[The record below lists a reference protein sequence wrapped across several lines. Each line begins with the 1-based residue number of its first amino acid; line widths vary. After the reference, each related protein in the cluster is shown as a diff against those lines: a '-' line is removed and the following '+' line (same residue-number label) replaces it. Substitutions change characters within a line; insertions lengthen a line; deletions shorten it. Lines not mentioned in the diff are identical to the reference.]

1 MKSIEIR
8 TTQNVTITYTLA
20 DAKDRVL
27 AFILD
32 SIVKIFVMFLLWM
45 LFLILIGN
53 EDVFD
58 ALLYFQLIVL
68 VPINVFYSLV
78 SEYFMNGQTL
88 GKKLLKIKV
97 IKLNGK
103 QPEFYDYLI
112 RWVFRIIDIGI
123 SGGAIGVIMVASTE
137 YAQRLGDMVSNCT
150 VVKIHGKAPISL
162 ADILKIETRTNYEPA
177 YPQIINFRKEDII
190 LIKNSIDRYNKF
202 RNKAHKKALILL
214 SQNIS
219 KKLGI
224 EEPQQDRIKFLKTL
238 IKDYIVLTR

>member
-8 TTQNVTITYTLA
+8 TTQNVTISYTLA

-32 SIVKIFVMFLLWM
+32 SVVKIFAMFVLW
-45 LFLILIGN
+45 
-53 EDVFD
+53 
-58 ALLYFQLIVL
+58 LLYIGLAGGDNIVDGIVYFQFMVL
-68 VPINVFYSLV
+68 LPINVFYSLV
-78 SEYFMNGQTL
+78 SEYLMNGQTL

-103 QPEFYDYLI
+103 QPEFYDYLL
-112 RWVFRIIDIGI
+112 RWVFRIIDIGV
-123 SGGAIGVIMVASTE
+123 SAGVVGVLMVSSTE

-150 VVKIHGKAPISL
+150 VVKIYNKTPISL
-162 ADILKIETRTNYEPA
+162 ADILKIEDRTNYRPL
-177 YPQIINFRKEDII
+177 YPQITNFREEDII
-190 LIKNSIDRYNKF
+190 LIKNSIDRYNKY
-202 RNKAHKKALILL
+202 RNKAHKDAIILL
-214 SQNIS
+214 TKNIS

-224 EEPQQDRIKFLKTL
+224 EEPGQDQIKFLKTL